1 MLESRTTRRT
11 LVRGVF
17 AERIMDSTSDRGRA
31 GAAERFAREA
41 DGAGASLGYELWQLI
56 CQNRKWWM
64 LPVIGVLMM
73 VGLLVLM
80 GGTAA
85 APFIYTLF

>member
-1 MLESRTTRRT
+1 
-11 LVRGVF
+11 
-17 AERIMDSTSDRGRA
+17 MDNASNRGRH
-31 GAAERFAREA
+31 GVAERFAREA
-41 DGAGASLGYELWQLI
+41 HGAAPSLGYELWQLI
-56 CQNRKWWM
+56 CQSRKWWL